1 MVMCGENKKKKK
13 ENSYEVIGRRS
24 METGIR

>member
-13 ENSYEVIGRRS
+13 GNSYEAIGRKS